1 MQETTT
7 VRVTRSTHQELR
19 ERAEQDGLTVEA
31 ELRQLLRYDRQRRIA
46 DALATTAVSATDEQT
61 LRAGAAAVGRN
72 LDASR

>member
-19 ERAEQDGLTVEA
+19 ERAERDGLSVEA

-46 DALATTAVSATDEQT
+46 DALASSAPSVDEELA

-72 LDASR
+72 LDAGR

>member
-19 ERAEQDGLTVEA
+19 ERAERDGLTVEA

-46 DALATTAVSATDEQT
+46 DALATTAPSIHDDQVT
-61 LRAGAAAVGRN
+61 LSGAAAVGRN
-72 LDASR
+72 LDAGR